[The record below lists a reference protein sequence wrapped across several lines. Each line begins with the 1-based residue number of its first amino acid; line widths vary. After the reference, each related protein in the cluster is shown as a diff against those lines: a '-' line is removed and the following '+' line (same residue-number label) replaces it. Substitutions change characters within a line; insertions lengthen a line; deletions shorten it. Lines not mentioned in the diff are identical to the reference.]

1 MIDLKVRAWNG
12 LEFDY
17 NIAIINGSAWKEEDA
32 PDGDVISHNGMNF
45 YSDWAHYKQKDWPI
59 MQSTTFTA
67 PCGREIW
74 FGDIYYNAGYGNLH
88 IKTMSDILLLIE
100 GLAENDIGAYLGNE
114 YENPELLS

>member
-1 MIDLKVRAWNG
+1 MIYLKARAWDDKALKFVSPKFFESESFHAIDVRG
-12 LEFDY
+12 FDLC
-17 NIAIINGSAWKEEDA
+17 W
-32 PDGDVISHNGMNF
+32 
-45 YSDWAHYKQKDWPI
+45 
-59 MQSTTFTA
+59 STTIKA

-88 IKTMSDILLLIE
+88 IRTMSDILLLIE

>member
-1 MIDLKVRAWNG
+1 MIDLKFKFWCPNERA
-12 LEFDY
+12 FMPPQDY
-17 NIAIINGSAWKEEDA
+17 SMNST
-32 PDGDVISHNGMNF
+32 GDVYN
-45 YSDWAHYKQKDWPI
+45 DWVGCEDELIIPV
-59 MQSTTFTA
+59 QSTTFTA

-88 IKTMSDILLLIE
+88 IKTMGDIYLLME

>member
-1 MIDLKVRAWNG
+1 MIDLKVRAWNKRLNRFFYVNDLFSISLHDAG
-12 LEFDY
+12 NKVIIWSSDGAIGEFEAD
-17 NIAIINGSAWKEEDA
+17 S
-32 PDGDVISHNGMNF
+32 V
-45 YSDWAHYKQKDWPI
+45 

-88 IKTMSDILLLIE
+88 IKTMSDILLLVE

-114 YENPELLS
+114 YENPELVEC